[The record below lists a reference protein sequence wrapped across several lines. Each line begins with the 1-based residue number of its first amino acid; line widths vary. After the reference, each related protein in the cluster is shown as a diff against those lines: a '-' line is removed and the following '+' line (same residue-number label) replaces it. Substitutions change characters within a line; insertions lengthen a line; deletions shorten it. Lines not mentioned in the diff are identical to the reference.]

1 MIFRRQ
7 VTSSSCECIYVFFNK
22 YFYALSESV
31 GKLFSVYRIKL
42 TETVDLEKDQEAKCR
57 EYSRDN
63 TYRDCLS
70 LQNAI
75 KKL

>member
-7 VTSSSCECIYVFFNK
+7 VTSSSCECIYVFL
-22 YFYALSESV
+22 YYALSESV
-31 GKLFSVYRIKL
+31 GKLFRVYRVKL

-57 EYSRDN
+57 EYTRDN
-63 TYRDCLS
+63 TYRYYLS

-75 KKL
+75 KKF